1 MINTSQCTCKL
12 NTFVNLLQQERI
24 AEKQAKRKA
33 ELEEKR
39 RKAAE
44 NEVDLTPEEEA
55 ARKERA
61 RLQEEEDQLMLA
73 KDLMGQLVEQ
83 NN

>member
-1 MINTSQCTCKL
+1 M
-12 NTFVNLLQQERI
+12 
-24 AEKQAKRKA
+24 
-33 ELEEKR
+33 EEKR

-73 KDLMGQLVEQ
+73 KDLMG
-83 NN
+83 